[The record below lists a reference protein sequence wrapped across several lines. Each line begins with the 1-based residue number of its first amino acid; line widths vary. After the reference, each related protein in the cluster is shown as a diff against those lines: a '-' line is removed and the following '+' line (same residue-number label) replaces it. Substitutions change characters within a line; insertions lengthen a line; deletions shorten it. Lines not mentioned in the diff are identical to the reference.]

1 MGLDGISPIQIRQF
15 NEPNAAELNAAL
27 NPNQSFGVRAIDGL
41 SEGQKVDPD
50 KERNKQQNNQNADF
64 NNEEDEEYDTAEQ
77 DEKENEKFNSYKL
90 DLSQTNK
97 YELKVNENSN
107 SIVIVEKATQ
117 RTVQV
122 INADNLAIF
131 VRNLIE
137 GKGALVN
144 RKF

>member
-15 NEPNAAELNAAL
+15 NEPNAAELNAVL
-27 NPNQSFGVRAIDGL
+27 NPKQSLSRAVDGL

-50 KERNKQQNNQNADF
+50 KERNNQQNNQESDF
-64 NNEEDEEYDTAEQ
+64 NNEEDEEFDTAEQ

-90 DLSQTNK
+90 NLSQTNK

-131 VRNLIE
+131 VRNLVE

>member
-15 NEPNAAELNAAL
+15 NEPNAAELNAVL
-27 NPNQSFGVRAIDGL
+27 NPKQNLSRAVDGL

-50 KERNKQQNNQNADF
+50 KERNNQQNNQEADF
-64 NNEEDEEYDTAEQ
+64 NNEEDEEFNTAEQ

-117 RTVQV
+117 KTVQV

-131 VRNLIE
+131 VRNLVE